1 MYRNDHGFEEDYG
14 NQKENPC
21 PVRSKGLNFFSRSTN
36 SELFQRIWILNSVAW
51 LWVSR
56 ISTGHS

>member
-36 SELFQRIWILNSVAW
+36 SWTFF
-51 LWVSR
+51 
-56 ISTGHS
+56 